1 MEPDGTQGKI
11 LQSHLPGKNEFM
23 PFGVRRRIP
32 GGDQPQRSEEK
43 ETMTVS
49 AILHQIPVPDFD
61 AIRAMTSEDAAN
73 PVVDIL
79 RTVEAADERIE
90 SMTRQVYAIRGAAM
104 KIAEEKKIWEQWV
117 DPEVCQRF
125 RSLDRW
131 NKATFPKSWR
141 YNQEA
146 LATISKL
153 PDVPMEQLISMPRC
167 NMVMLANN
175 VSSSVRAL
183 PDVLQAA
190 QTLSE
195 DEFAAKLSTEHGQ
208 HLERKETLKFTYSKG
223 EAEMVKLALGM
234 VGKLIDVEDMSGQL
248 LALAIDYIAEHRA

>member
-1 MEPDGTQGKI
+1 
-11 LQSHLPGKNEFM
+11 LPTPK
-23 PFGVRRRIP
+23 
-32 GGDQPQRSEEK
+32 S
-43 ETMTVS
+43 S
-49 AILHQIPVPDFD
+49 AILHLATPDFD
-61 AIRAMTSEDAAN
+61 AIRAMTSEDAAK
-73 PVVDIL
+73 PVVNIL
-79 RTVEAADERIE
+79 RTMEAADERIE
-90 SMTRQVYAIRGAAM
+90 SLTRQVYALRGAAM
-104 KIAEEKKIWEQWV
+104 KIADEKRIYEQFEDEEVGK
-117 DPEVCQRF
+117 PF

-183 PDVLQAA
+183 PDVLEAA

-223 EAEMVKLALGM
+223 EAEMVKLALSM
-234 VGKLIDVEDMSGQL
+234 VGKLIEVEDMSGQL
-248 LALAIDYIAEHRA
+248 LALSIDYIAEHRA

>member
-1 MEPDGTQGKI
+1 M
-11 LQSHLPGKNEFM
+11 
-23 PFGVRRRIP
+23 
-32 GGDQPQRSEEK
+32 
-43 ETMTVS
+43 
-49 AILHQIPVPDFD
+49 
-61 AIRAMTSEDAAN
+61 
-73 PVVDIL
+73 
-79 RTVEAADERIE
+79 EAADDRIE
-90 SMTRQVYAIRGAAM
+90 SLTRQVYALRGAAM
-104 KIAEEKKIWEQWV
+104 LIAQQKEIFKFFIDDEWGE
-117 DPEVCQRF
+117 PF
-125 RSLDRW
+125 RSLDRF

-153 PDVPMEQLISMPRC
+153 PEVPMEQLVSMPRC

-183 PDVLQAA
+183 PDVLEAA

-223 EAEMVKLALGM
+223 EAEMVKLALSM
-234 VGKLIDVEDMSGQL
+234 VGKLIEVEDMSGQL
-248 LALAIDYIAEHRA
+248 LALSIDYIAEHRA

>member
-1 MEPDGTQGKI
+1 
-11 LQSHLPGKNEFM
+11 
-23 PFGVRRRIP
+23 
-32 GGDQPQRSEEK
+32 
-43 ETMTVS
+43 MTVS

-61 AIRAMTSEDAAN
+61 AIRAMTSEDAAK
-73 PVVDIL
+73 PVVSIL
-79 RTVEAADERIE
+79 RTMEAADEHIE
-90 SMTRQVYAIRGAAM
+90 SLTRQVYALRGAAM
-104 KIAEEKKIWEQWV
+104 KIAEEKKIYEQFE
-117 DPEVCQRF
+117 DEEVGKPF

-153 PDVPMEQLISMPRC
+153 PEVPMEQLVSMPRC

-183 PDVLQAA
+183 PDVLEAA

-195 DEFAAKLSTEHGQ
+195 DEFAAKLTKDHGQ
-208 HLERKETLKFTYSKG
+208 ALERPLTLKLTYPSG
-223 EAEMVKLALGM
+223 
-234 VGKLIDVEDMSGQL
+234 DMSQVKKFLGWVAGKADLAPDDFAGAL
-248 LALAIDYIAEHRA
+248 LYLSIHENSEHE

>member
-1 MEPDGTQGKI
+1 MTSAI
-11 LQSHLPGKNEFM
+11 SHLA
-23 PFGVRRRIP
+23 
-32 GGDQPQRSEEK
+32 
-43 ETMTVS
+43 T
-49 AILHQIPVPDFD
+49 PDFD
-61 AIRAMTSEDAAN
+61 AIRAMTSEDAAK
-73 PVVDIL
+73 PVVSIL
-79 RTVEAADERIE
+79 RTMEAADDRIE
-90 SMTRQVYAIRGAAM
+90 SLTRQVYALRGAAM
-104 KIAEEKKIWEQWV
+104 KIAEEKKIYEFCIDDEWGE
-117 DPEVCQRF
+117 PF

-153 PDVPMEQLISMPRC
+153 PEVPMEQLVSMPRC

-183 PDVLQAA
+183 PDVLEAA

-223 EAEMVKLALGM
+223 EAEMVKLALSM
-234 VGKLIDVEDMSGQL
+234 VGKLIEVEDMSGQL
-248 LALAIDYIAEHRA
+248 LALSIDYIAEHRA

>member
-1 MEPDGTQGKI
+1 MKI
-11 LQSHLPGKNEFM
+11 SAISHLAN
-23 PFGVRRRIP
+23 
-32 GGDQPQRSEEK
+32 
-43 ETMTVS
+43 
-49 AILHQIPVPDFD
+49 PDFD
-61 AIRAMTSEDAAN
+61 AIRAMTAEDAAK
-73 PVVDIL
+73 PVVSIL
-79 RTVEAADERIE
+79 RTMEAADERIE
-90 SMTRQVYAIRGAAM
+90 SLSRQVYALRGAAM
-104 KIAEEKKIWEQWV
+104 KIAEEKKIYEHFIDDEWGE
-117 DPEVCQRF
+117 PF
-125 RSLDRW
+125 RSLDRF

-153 PDVPMEQLISMPRC
+153 PEVPMEQLVSMPRC

-183 PDVLQAA
+183 PDVLEAA

-223 EAEMVKLALGM
+223 EAEMVKLALSM
-234 VGKLIDVEDMSGQL
+234 VGKLIEVEDMSGQL
-248 LALAIDYIAEHRA
+248 LALSIDYIAEHRA